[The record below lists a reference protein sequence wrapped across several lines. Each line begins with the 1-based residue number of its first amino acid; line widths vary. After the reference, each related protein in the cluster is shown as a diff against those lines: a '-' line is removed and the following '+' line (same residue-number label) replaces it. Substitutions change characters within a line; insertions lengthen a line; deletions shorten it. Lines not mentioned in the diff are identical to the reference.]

1 VSSLELHLSVIG
13 LDIDAAGQ
21 SAHQTKDIEML
32 PPFVSTAEIAA
43 NLFTEIQKYAAIGKQ
58 YHHIQ

>member
-13 LDIDAAGQ
+13 LYIDAAGQ
-21 SAHQTKDIEML
+21 SAHQTDIEML
-32 PPFVSTAEIAA
+32 PPSMRAAEIAA